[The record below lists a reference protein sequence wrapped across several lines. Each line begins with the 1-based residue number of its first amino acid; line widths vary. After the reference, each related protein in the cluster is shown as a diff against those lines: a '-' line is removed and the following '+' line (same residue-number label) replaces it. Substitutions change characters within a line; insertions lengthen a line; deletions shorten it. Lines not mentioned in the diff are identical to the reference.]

1 MATQVKKTK
10 CPDYI
15 QFDKNGDPIQNYLS
29 LMLLS
34 QTCLEQSQF
43 ELAEI
48 YKAKAKKLEAQECGV
63 PTDLQPI
70 PGGEL

>member
-1 MATQVKKTK
+1 MSNFVKQTK

-15 QFDKNGDPIQNYLS
+15 QFDKNGDPIQSYAS

-34 QTCLEQSQF
+34 EKCREQNQF

-48 YKAKAKKLEAQECGV
+48 YAAKAKKLETQE
-63 PTDLQPI
+63 
-70 PGGEL
+70 